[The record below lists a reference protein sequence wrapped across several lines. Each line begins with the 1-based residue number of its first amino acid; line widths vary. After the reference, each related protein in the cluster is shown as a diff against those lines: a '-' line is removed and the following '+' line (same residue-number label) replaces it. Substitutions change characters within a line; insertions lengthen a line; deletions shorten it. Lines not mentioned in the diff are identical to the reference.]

1 VRLGQQALIAFSLPL
16 IAFVDEGLS
25 VFRPF
30 QETGT
35 PGGKRRPLWQSPV
48 CQMQRPVS
56 PQDLLYN
63 TSVNSPSMLMAVGGR
78 SVTYPYLYEIFTFTS
93 SIFTPTFVVILLSF
107 GSNKEGPSMDAVY
120 LCLIVGFFALSWLLL
135 KLLERI

>member
-1 VRLGQQALIAFSLPL
+1 VIGFSLPL

-25 VFRPF
+25 ISRPF
-30 QETGT
+30 QETT
-35 PGGKRRPLWQSPV
+35 PPGGKRRPLRQSPV
-48 CQMQRPVS
+48 SHMQRSAS

-63 TSVNSPSMLMAVGGR
+63 TLVNSPFPFIAVGGR
-78 SVTYPYLYEIFTFTS
+78 SAPYPSLYEIFTFTS

>member
-1 VRLGQQALIAFSLPL
+1 MIGFSLPL

-25 VFRPF
+25 ISRPF
-30 QETGT
+30 QETT
-35 PGGKRRPLWQSPV
+35 PPGGNRRPLWQSPV
-48 CQMQRPVS
+48 SHMQRSAS

-63 TSVNSPSMLMAVGGR
+63 TLVNSPFRLIAVGGR

-93 SIFTPTFVVILLSF
+93 SIFTPTLFIILLSF
-107 GSNKEGPSMDAVY
+107 GSNKEGSFMDALY
-120 LCLIVGFFALSWLLL
+120 FCLIVGFFALSWLLL